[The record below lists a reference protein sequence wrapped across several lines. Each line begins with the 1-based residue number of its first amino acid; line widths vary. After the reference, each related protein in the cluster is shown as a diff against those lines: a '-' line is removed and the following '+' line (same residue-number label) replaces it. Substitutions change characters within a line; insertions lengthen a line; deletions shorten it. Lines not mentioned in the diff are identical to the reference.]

1 MANMAHAKKYWLVLA
16 GVAMAL
22 WFVFGRNHT
31 VTTRAPSTNSMGND
45 VSIDP
50 TSPAATP
57 TKVPVAQSDSTP
69 AQERVEKYPLLLS
82 PETVAAGQEFTV
94 VVSLTDQKLSN
105 VEILNGDSTADG
117 KLIFTLPAT
126 QQQSWKLDVTLAG
139 DGLVFSHGTGMSTI
153 DLPRHGNATAATFI
167 VKASPAAAASGVVHL
182 VATFGYNN
190 AYLAFISRDIHVT
203 PTAPQLA
210 AEPPSRPT
218 ATTAAS
224 VGETSGVLDNS
235 VPKPDLLVFIRD
247 NNVFIF
253 SPYIHLPPGKL
264 PDLTGFPEWL
274 AQRSPGASG
283 RGSQLIAPDRER
295 EHAEGFGEDLY
306 KYYAPDVF
314 KRAFWATVAA
324 RGKLFRTIQIESDQP
339 NIPWELM
346 RPVREDGTDEQNF
359 LGLDYSVARWDTSGG
374 AMTQNPPYSENIS
387 HTFVIAPHYTG
398 SRSLDGE
405 AAETQE
411 LARLNGYSAIN
422 GNRDA
427 VKALFQNPPQ
437 GIVHFAGHGELDAA
451 RNEFE
456 ILLEDGALDVTSW
469 RSMAK
474 SPPLSHTFFFFNACD
489 VGNATRSGNF
499 VDGFGPAVLSKGAIG
514 YIGALWPVND
524 KVAAKFSVD
533 FYKLVQH
540 ELDNGPVDVG
550 AALERTRREV
560 YKSTGNSTALAYVLY
575 GDTNLKFVK

>member
-1 MANMAHAKKYWLVLA
+1 MAKMAYAKKYWLVLA
-16 GVAMAL
+16 GVAIAL
-22 WFVFGRNHT
+22 WFVFGRSHT
-31 VTTRAPSTNSMGND
+31 VTTRAPSSNSMGND
-45 VSIDP
+45 VSIAP
-50 TSPAATP
+50 TTPAPPPP
-57 TKVPVAQSDSTP
+57 TPVAQSDSTT
-69 AQERVEKYPLLLS
+69 AQEQVEKYPLLLS
-82 PETVAAGQEFTV
+82 PDPVAAGQEFTV
-94 VVSLTDQKLSN
+94 VVSLTEQKLSN
-105 VEILNGDSTADG
+105 VEILNGNSTADG

-139 DGLVFSHGTGMSTI
+139 DGLVFRQGTGMSSI
-153 DLPRHGNATAATFI
+153 EMPRHGSATAATFV
-167 VKASPAAAASGVVHL
+167 VKASPAAAASGVIHL

-203 PTAPQLA
+203 PGASQQAAPN
-210 AEPPSRPT
+210 RPV

-224 VGETSGVLDNS
+224 VGDTGVLDNT

-247 NNVFIF
+247 KNVFIF
-253 SPYIHLPPGKL
+253 SPYFHLPPGKL

-274 AQRSPGASG
+274 AQHSPESSG
-283 RGSQLIAPDRER
+283 RGSQLIAPEPVRDQ
-295 EHAEGFGEDLY
+295 AKGFGEVLY
-306 KYYAPDVF
+306 EHYAPDVF

-324 RGKLFRTIQIESDQP
+324 RGKLFRTIQIESDEP
-339 NIPWELM
+339 DIPWELM
-346 RPVREDGTDEQNF
+346 RPVREDGTDERDF

-374 AMTQNPPYSENIS
+374 AMTQNPPYSENIP

-405 AAETQE
+405 AEETQE
-411 LARLNGYSAIN
+411 LARLSGYSAIN
-422 GNRDA
+422 GNRNA
-427 VKALFQNPPQ
+427 LKALFQNPPQ

-451 RNEFE
+451 SNEFE

-469 RSMAK
+469 RSMAE

-524 KVAAKFSVD
+524 QVAAKFSVH
-533 FYKLVQH
+533 FYRLVQQ
-540 ELDNGPVDVG
+540 ELDSGPVDV
-550 AALERTRREV
+550 AATLERTRREV
-560 YKSTGNSTALAYVLY
+560 YKDTGNPTALAYVLY

>member
-1 MANMAHAKKYWLVLA
+1 MAYAKKYWLVIA
-16 GVAMAL
+16 GVAIAL
-22 WFVFGRNHT
+22 WLVFGRNQT

-45 VSIDP
+45 VSIATQPPAPLP
-50 TSPAATP
+50 TP
-57 TKVPVAQSDSTP
+57 VPVAQSDSTA

-82 PETVAAGQEFTV
+82 PESVAAGQEFRV
-94 VVSLTDQKLSN
+94 VVSLTEQKLSN
-105 VEILNGDSTADG
+105 AQILNGDSTADG
-117 KLIFTLPAT
+117 KLVFTLPAT
-126 QQQSWKLDVTLAG
+126 QQQNWKLDVTLAG
-139 DGLVFSHGTGMSTI
+139 DGLVFSQGTGMSSI
-153 DLPRHGNATAATFI
+153 ELPRHGNATAATFV
-167 VKASPAAAASGVVHL
+167 VKASPAAAASGVIHL

-203 PTAPQLA
+203 PIAPQQA
-210 AEPPSRPT
+210 AEAPSGPM

-224 VGETSGVLDNS
+224 IGNTSGVLDNS

-253 SPYIHLPPGKL
+253 SPYFHLPPGKL

-274 AQRSPGASG
+274 AQHSPASAG
-283 RGSQLIAPDRER
+283 RGSQLLAPDRVS
-295 EHAEGFGEDLY
+295 EHAKGFGEVLY
-306 KYYAPDVF
+306 QHYAPDVF

-324 RGKLFRTIQIESDQP
+324 RGKQFRTIQIESDQP
-339 NIPWELM
+339 DIPWELM
-346 RPVREDGTDEQNF
+346 RPVREDGTDERDF

-387 HTFVIAPHYTG
+387 HKFVIAPHYTG
-398 SRSLDGE
+398 NRSLDGE
-405 AAETQE
+405 AEETQK
-411 LARLNGYSAIN
+411 LALLSGYTAIH
-422 GNRDA
+422 GNRNA

-451 RNEFE
+451 NNEFE

-469 RSMAK
+469 RSMAEN
-474 SPPLSHTFFFFNACD
+474 PPLSHTFFFFNACD

-524 KVAAKFSVD
+524 QVAARFSVH
-533 FYKLVQH
+533 FYQLVQD
-540 ELDNGPVDVG
+540 ELVNGPVDVG

-560 YKSTGNSTALAYVLY
+560 YKDTGNPTALAYVLY
-575 GDTNLKFVK
+575 GDTNLKFIK

>member
-1 MANMAHAKKYWLVLA
+1 MALEKKYWLAIA
-16 GVAMAL
+16 GVAISL
-22 WFVFGRNHT
+22 WLVFGRSPT
-31 VTTRAPSTNSMGND
+31 VNTRAPSTNSIGND
-45 VSIDP
+45 VSMD
-50 TSPAATP
+50 TRSPAATP
-57 TKVPVAQSDSTP
+57 SKVPVTQSDSTP
-69 AQERVEKYPLLLS
+69 AQERVETYPLLLS
-82 PETVAAGQEFTV
+82 PESVAAGQDFTV
-94 VVSLTDQKLSN
+94 VVSLTEQKLSN
-105 VEILNGDSTADG
+105 AEILNGDSTPEG
-117 KLIFTLPAT
+117 KLVFTLPAT
-126 QQQSWKLDVTLAG
+126 PQQSWKLDVTLAG
-139 DGLVFSHGTGMSTI
+139 DGLVFSHGTGMTSI
-153 DLPRHGNATAATFI
+153 ELPRHGNATAATFV
-167 VKASPAAAASGVVHL
+167 VKASPAAAASGVIHL

-190 AYLAFISRDIHVT
+190 AYLAFISRDVHVIPTT
-203 PTAPQLA
+203 PQQA
-210 AEPPSRPT
+210 AEPPSRPM

-224 VGETSGVLDNS
+224 VGNASGALDNT

-253 SPYIHLPPGKL
+253 SPYFHLPPGKL

-274 AQRSPGASG
+274 AQHSPASAG
-283 RGSQLIAPDRER
+283 RGSQLIAPDRVS
-295 EHAEGFGEDLY
+295 EHAKGFGEVLY
-306 KYYAPDVF
+306 QHYAPDVF
-314 KRAFWATVAA
+314 KRAFWATIAA

-339 NIPWELM
+339 DIPWELM

-374 AMTQNPPYSENIS
+374 AMTQNPPYSENIP

-398 SRSLDGE
+398 SRLLDGE
-405 AAETQE
+405 AEETQQ
-411 LARLNGYSAIN
+411 LARLSGYSAIN
-422 GNRDA
+422 GNRNA
-427 VKALFQNPPQ
+427 LKALFQNPPQ

-451 RNEFE
+451 NNEFE

-469 RSMAK
+469 RSMAQ

-524 KVAAKFSVD
+524 QVAAKFSVH
-533 FYKLVQH
+533 FYQLVQDG
-540 ELDNGPVDVG
+540 LASGPVDVS

-560 YKSTGNSTALAYVLY
+560 YKDTGNPTALAYVLY

>member
-1 MANMAHAKKYWLVLA
+1 MALAKKYWLVIA
-16 GVAMAL
+16 GVALAL
-22 WFVFGRNHT
+22 WFVFGRSPT

-45 VSIDP
+45 VSMDT

-57 TKVPVAQSDSTP
+57 SKVPVNQSDSTP

-82 PETVAAGQEFTV
+82 PESVAVGQEFTV
-94 VVSLTDQKLSN
+94 VVSLTEQKLSN
-105 VEILNGDSTADG
+105 AEILNGDSTPEG
-117 KLIFTLPAT
+117 KLVFTLPAT
-126 QQQSWKLDVTLAG
+126 PQQSWKLDVTLAG
-139 DGLVFSHGTGMSTI
+139 DGLVFSRGTGMSSI
-153 DLPRHGNATAATFI
+153 ELPRHGNATAATFV
-167 VKASPAAAASGVVHL
+167 VKASPAVAASGVIHL
-182 VATFGYNN
+182 VAAFGYNN

-203 PTAPQLA
+203 PSAPQQA
-210 AEPPSRPT
+210 AEPPSRPM

-224 VGETSGVLDNS
+224 VGNTSGVLDNS

-253 SPYIHLPPGKL
+253 SPYFHLPPGKL

-274 AQRSPGASG
+274 AQHSPASAG
-283 RGSQLIAPDRER
+283 RGSQLIAPDRVS
-295 EHAEGFGEDLY
+295 EHAKGFGEVLY
-306 KYYAPDVF
+306 QHYAPDVF
-314 KRAFWATVAA
+314 KRAFWATIAA

-339 NIPWELM
+339 DIPWELM

-374 AMTQNPPYSENIS
+374 AMTQNPPYSENIP

-405 AAETQE
+405 AEETQQ
-411 LARLNGYSAIN
+411 LARLSGYSAIN
-422 GNRDA
+422 GNRNA
-427 VKALFQNPPQ
+427 LKALFQNPPQ

-451 RNEFE
+451 NNEFE

-469 RSMAK
+469 RSMAQ

-524 KVAAKFSVD
+524 QVAAKFSVH
-533 FYKLVQH
+533 FYQLVQDG
-540 ELDNGPVDVG
+540 LASGPVDVS

-560 YKSTGNSTALAYVLY
+560 YKDTGNPTALAYVLY